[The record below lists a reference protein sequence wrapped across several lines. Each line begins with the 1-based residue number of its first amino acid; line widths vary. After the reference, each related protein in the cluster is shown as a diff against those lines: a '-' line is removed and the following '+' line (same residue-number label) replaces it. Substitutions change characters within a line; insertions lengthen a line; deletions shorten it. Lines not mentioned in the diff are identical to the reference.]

1 MRYLSPLRYPGG
13 KARLAPFLE
22 RIIES
27 QTPRPTH
34 YAEPF
39 AGGAGAALQLLH
51 KGVVSKVHLN
61 DLNPGIA
68 AMWRAILQERCAFV
82 QLIETTPLDVNE
94 WRRQRDIYRN
104 PIGRDDVELGFAT
117 FYLNRTNRSGI
128 LHAGPIGGLEQ
139 VGKWKLDAR
148 FNRANLVKR
157 VETVATMKERII
169 ITELDGLD
177 FLDGLRDLGEDMF
190 VYADPPYIVQGDGL
204 YLHAFD
210 EIAHIGLAN
219 KLQSI
224 SSPWLLTY
232 DDDPRITEVLYRDGR
247 CATFQIAHTAH
258 KQHIGSE
265 AMIFSENLTLPDLE
279 VTSGRQALWAN

>member
-27 QTPRPTH
+27 QLPIPTH

-51 KGVVSKVHLN
+51 RGVVSKIHLN

-68 AMWRAILQERCAFV
+68 AMWRAILDECCAFV
-82 QLIETTPLDVNE
+82 QLIKTTPLDVNE
-94 WRRQRDIYRN
+94 WERQRDIYRN

-128 LHAGPIGGLEQ
+128 LHAGPIGGHAQ
-139 VGKWKLDAR
+139 HGKWKLDAR
-148 FNRANLVKR
+148 FNRATLVKR
-157 VETVATMKERII
+157 VETVATMREHII
-169 ITELDGLD
+169 VTELDGLD
-177 FLDGLRDLGEDMF
+177 FLDGLRDFGEDLF
-190 VYADPPYIVQGDGL
+190 VYADPPYMVQGDGL

-210 EIAHIGLAN
+210 EMAHIGLAN

-265 AMIFSENLTLPDLE
+265 AIIFSEDLTLPDLE